1 MLLVTSSR
9 RAGYESTA
17 AYSNEVN
24 CNFSHNLALPPSSLS
39 FLSSPFLSFL
49 SPCLSPQPS
58 TINNH
63 KFLVRM
69 NNCSYMYTTTAV
81 LQGTSIIIPQT
92 AIQIL
97 YKYQLHGLKCPTFTT
112 SYQFEV
118 FEFFSHQFIHL
129 QPYLCFQL
137 NSTRICIVVEH
148 AYIIA
153 LGSYLCSSTVA
164 SFPGLPRLQFLI
176 ACSKQKW
183 SQKFLHTAS
192 DQKLELGKAWERG

>member
-49 SPCLSPQPS
+49 CPCLSPQPS

-118 FEFFSHQFIHL
+118 FEFFSHQFINL

-164 SFPGLPRLQFLI
+164 SFPVLPRFQFLI
-176 ACSKQKW
+176 TCSKQKW
-183 SQKFLHTAS
+183 SQKFLHTAI